1 MRRVKTEIMSK
12 PLAVPSGDGV
22 ARVLVGTPS
31 GWAPGIGWS
40 ASESSSVTSVDDCDK
55 CEVCEPR
62 RPPSGGES
70 GGVPICGGRSR
81 DRALRSSSSSSLG
94 EIAPLPPGSVTNLGP
109 GGPRGSTALSER
121 KRGSGS
127 SSAAAASE
135 EEGAPP
141 SEVLLRDRL
150 LGFSPGSRCA
160 WWGGGGGSDS

>member
-70 GGVPICGGRSR
+70 GG
-81 DRALRSSSSSSLG
+81 A
-94 EIAPLPPGSVTNLGP
+94 
-109 GGPRGSTALSER
+109 
-121 KRGSGS
+121 
-127 SSAAAASE
+127 
-135 EEGAPP
+135 GAT
-141 SEVLLRDRL
+141 RL
-150 LGFSPGSRCA
+150 LPHRGIPAQPTRGCVNQGCVKDSRVRRRPAIARTCDA
-160 WWGGGGGSDS
+160 QAKVVPTAARE